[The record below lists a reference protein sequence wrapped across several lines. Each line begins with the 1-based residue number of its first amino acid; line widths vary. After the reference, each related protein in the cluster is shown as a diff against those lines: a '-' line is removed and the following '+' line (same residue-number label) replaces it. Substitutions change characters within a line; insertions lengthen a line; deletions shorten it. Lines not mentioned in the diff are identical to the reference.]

1 MCAKL
6 KQRMGL
12 KYTVL
17 LIGIVLSLLGCSGDS
32 AKKEQFLVRVND
44 YKISRDDV
52 DALLKY
58 EAELNSNFYLSEDTR
73 VNFIKDLI
81 QTQLLI
87 QEAKKRELDQR
98 ESFRQTIQ
106 RYWEST
112 LIRDL
117 LQEKGTQIRK
127 TVIVSGEEVETY
139 FKNNKDT
146 LPEGSEEEVKK
157 QIARMLEQKKV
168 TARLEKW
175 IEELKAGA
183 EIEIE
188 DPELA
193 EKVNH
198 KSN

>member
-1 MCAKL
+1 M
-6 KQRMGL
+6 
-12 KYTVL
+12 KYTIII
-17 LIGIVLSLLGCSGDS
+17 IGIVLSLLGCSGDS
-32 AKKEQFLVRVND
+32 AKEEQFLVRVND
-44 YKISRDDV
+44 YKISSDDV

-58 EAELNSNFYLSEDTR
+58 EAQLDSNFYLSEDTR

-117 LQEKGTQIRK
+117 LQEKGAQIRK
-127 TVIVSGEEVETY
+127 TILVSGKEVEAY
-139 FKNNKDT
+139 YKKNKDN
-146 LPEGSEEEVKK
+146 LPEGREEEVKK
-157 QIARMLEQKKV
+157 EIARILEQKKV
-168 TARLEKW
+168 TARLEEW
-175 IEELKAGA
+175 IQNLKAGA
-183 EIEIE
+183 MIEIQ

-198 KSN
+198 KNN